1 MNWFVDI
8 KPENDESHAKTR
20 YEQQSKFEKITGQ
33 SKENAKK
40 DLDLIA
46 VWLFGIVFINIT
58 VLILKLIVG

>member
-40 DLDLIA
+40 DLIA

>member
-1 MNWFVDI
+1 MNWFIDI

-40 DLDLIA
+40 DLIA
-46 VWLFGIVFINIT
+46 VWLFGIVFIGIT

>member
-1 MNWFVDI
+1 MNWFVDV

-40 DLDLIA
+40 DLIA
-46 VWLFGIVFINIT
+46 VWLFGIVFIGIT
-58 VLILKLIVG
+58 VLILKIIIS

>member
-1 MNWFVDI
+1 MNWFVDV

-40 DLDLIA
+40 DLIA
-46 VWLFGIVFINIT
+46 VWLFGIVFIGIT

>member
-40 DLDLIA
+40 DLIA
-46 VWLFGIVFINIT
+46 VWLFGIVFIGIT

>member
-40 DLDLIA
+40 DLIA
-46 VWLFGIVFINIT
+46 VWLFGIVFISVT
-58 VLILKLIVG
+58 VLILKIIIG

>member
-1 MNWFVDI
+1 MSWFVDI

-40 DLDLIA
+40 DLIA
-46 VWLFGIVFINIT
+46 VWLFGIVFIGIT
-58 VLILKLIVG
+58 VLILKIIIS